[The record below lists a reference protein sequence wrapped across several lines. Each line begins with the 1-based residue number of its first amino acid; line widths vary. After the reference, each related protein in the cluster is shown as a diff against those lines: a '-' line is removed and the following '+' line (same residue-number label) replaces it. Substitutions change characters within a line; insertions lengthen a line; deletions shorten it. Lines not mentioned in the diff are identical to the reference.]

1 LNRVGTGL
9 TNPQERLEVQGN
21 IVANG
26 EIGATVFRS
35 PNAVFTNRIDC
46 AILVASQ
53 NIFGEQM
60 FSTNDIRLG
69 TFNKTVASSS
79 VTRLKLRVNNQT
91 GNIYHNTG
99 SSNGVALNFI
109 TNNDQGREISNDFL
123 LVIPEGYQYNSP
135 SYAILLQTQRA
146 VSGDFFSQLWLYR
159 DKFQLV
165 RKRSEPVVNDVIFEV
180 NTTNAVLDMYGS
192 ISCIG
197 NIYGNSISTPGL
209 NLNTNG
215 AIVFGSGGCGQM
227 WCGDTNHGTF
237 IHQHTSTPT
246 NGNPSD
252 EMEIKSYG
260 RVTIRVCGSG
270 GLFLIPGSTSW
281 SSLSDRRVKD
291 NVKTIED
298 GYETINKMRPV
309 EYNYNNDLNRKSF
322 GFIAQEILEIKPYL
336 ESISYTDDDKFIPFL
351 DDDKKVLSYENEFII
366 PNLVSAIKTLIRKVE
381 MLEEKI
387 KMLE

>member
-146 VSGDFFSQLWLYR
+146 VSGDFFSQLWLYC

-165 RKRSEPVVNDVIFEV
+165 RKRSEPQVNDVIFEV
-180 NTTNAVLDMYGS
+180 NTTNASLNMY
-192 ISCIG
+192 G
-197 NIYGNSISTPGL
+197 NIYGNSISTAGI
-209 NLNTNG
+209 NMTTNG
-215 AIVFGSGGCGQM
+215 Q
-227 WCGDTNHGTF
+227 
-237 IHQHTSTPT
+237 
-246 NGNPSD
+246 
-252 EMEIKSYG
+252 
-260 RVTIRVCGSG
+260 
-270 GLFLIPGSTSW
+270 
-281 SSLSDRRVKD
+281 
-291 NVKTIED
+291 
-298 GYETINKMRPV
+298 
-309 EYNYNNDLNRKSF
+309 
-322 GFIAQEILEIKPYL
+322 
-336 ESISYTDDDKFIPFL
+336 
-351 DDDKKVLSYENEFII
+351 
-366 PNLVSAIKTLIRKVE
+366 
-381 MLEEKI
+381 
-387 KMLE
+387 